1 MRQTV
6 TRSVAGGTS
15 GIRPEPQLHRSFPI
29 GGLPAALIRDGRGA
43 PQ

>member
-6 TRSVAGGTS
+6 TRSVSGGTS
-15 GIRPEPQLHRSFPI
+15 GTRPEPQSHRRFPN